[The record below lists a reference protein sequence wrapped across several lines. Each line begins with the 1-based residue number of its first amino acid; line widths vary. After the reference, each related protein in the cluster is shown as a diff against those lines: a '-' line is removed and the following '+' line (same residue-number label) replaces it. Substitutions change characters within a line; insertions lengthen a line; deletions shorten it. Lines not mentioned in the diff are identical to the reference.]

1 MKVIN
6 PLFSQEAHGTLG
18 DVLTFSKK
26 KEGQLARYQKKQ
38 KDVSTIS
45 RTEQR
50 QKFQNASFGC
60 RFFEYGE
67 AIFGV
72 ALFGNE
78 KSLYLED
85 AKKQGLTLYNV
96 CIKDYIE
103 KVYAR
108 N

>member
-1 MKVIN
+1 MKITN
-6 PLFSQEAHGTLG
+6 PLLSQEAYGTLG

-26 KEGQLARYQKKQ
+26 KVGQLARYQRKQ
-38 KDVSTIS
+38 RDVLTIS
-45 RTEQR
+45 REKQR

-78 KSLYLED
+78 KSLYLEE
-85 AKKQGLTLYNV
+85 AKKQGLTPYNV
-96 CIKDYIE
+96 CIKEYLCQKLE
-103 KVYAR
+103 V
-108 N
+108 

>member
-1 MKVIN
+1 MKVIG
-6 PLFSQEAHGTLG
+6 PLHSQEAHGTLG

-26 KEGQLARYQKKQ
+26 RVGQLARYQRKQ
-38 KDVSTIS
+38 RDVLTIS
-45 RTEQR
+45 RIEQR

-78 KSLYLED
+78 KSLYLEE
-85 AKKQGLTLYNV
+85 AKKQSLTPYNV
-96 CIKDYIE
+96 CIKEYIE
-103 KVYAR
+103 KV
-108 N
+108 

>member
-1 MKVIN
+1 MKVSG

-26 KEGQLARYQKKQ
+26 NVGQLVRHQRKQ
-38 KDVSTIS
+38 RDILTFLREK
-45 RTEQR
+45 QR

-78 KSLYLED
+78 KSLYLEE
-85 AKKQGLTLYNV
+85 AKKQGLTPYNV
-96 CIKDYIE
+96 CIKNYLCQKYE
-103 KVYAR
+103 V
-108 N
+108 

>member
-1 MKVIN
+1 MKVIG
-6 PLFSQEAHGTLG
+6 PLHSQEAHGTLG

-26 KEGQLARYQKKQ
+26 KVGQLARYQRKQ
-38 KDVSTIS
+38 RDVLTIS

-60 RFFEYGE
+60 RFLEYGE

-78 KSLYLED
+78 KSLYLEE
-85 AKKQGLTLYNV
+85 AKRQGLTPYNV
-96 CIKDYIE
+96 CIKEYIE
-103 KVYAR
+103 KVYG
-108 N
+108 

>member
-1 MKVIN
+1 MKITN
-6 PLFSQEAHGTLG
+6 PLLSQEAHGTLG

-26 KEGQLARYQKKQ
+26 KVGQLARYQRKQ
-38 KDVSTIS
+38 RDVLTIS

-50 QKFQNASFGC
+50 QKFQNASLGC

-78 KSLYLED
+78 KSLYLEE
-85 AKKQGLTLYNV
+85 AKKQDLTPYNV
-96 CIKDYIE
+96 CIKEYIE
-103 KVYAR
+103 KIYV
-108 N
+108 